1 MLHAYYPPQCWS
13 FICLEPL
20 QVFACCFNCWV
31 HMCKCPSEFGKH
43 YYLVIIHHPRRG
55 LKKETRQSVSSK
67 YRQQPWKR
75 QMEKREI
82 QDICNGGWQA
92 AAWVWD
98 CEAVEKSGQAQ
109 SVWKASSVTSSR
121 CECRVYL
128 DSYVQ
133 GQVVIGIN
141 VRNRMRKS

>member
-1 MLHAYYPPQCWS
+1 MLHVYYPPQCWS

-43 YYLVIIHHPRRG
+43 YYLVIIHHPREG

-67 YRQQPWKR
+67 YRQHPWKR

-98 CEAVEKSGQAQ
+98 CEAVEKEWTSPEGLESILSDKQQMWVQ
-109 SVWKASSVTSSR
+109 SIPGLLCPRAG
-121 CECRVYL
+121 C
-128 DSYVQ
+128 
-133 GQVVIGIN
+133 
-141 VRNRMRKS
+141 NRYKC